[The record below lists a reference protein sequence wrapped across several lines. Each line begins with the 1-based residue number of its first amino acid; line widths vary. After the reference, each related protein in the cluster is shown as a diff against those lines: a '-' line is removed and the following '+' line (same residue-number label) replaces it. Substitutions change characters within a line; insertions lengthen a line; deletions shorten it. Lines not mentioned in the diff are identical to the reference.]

1 MDLVIIWRLKAV
13 FERRER
19 LLANWAFELD
29 LAPISQALETEYV
42 AARGLR
48 FILMKFKTYSAS
60 AVVENH
66 LCCWRRGS
74 LFVSSHLN
82 RFRLNRSKM

>member
-19 LLANWAFELD
+19 LLANWAFDLD
-29 LAPISQALETEYV
+29 LAPISQALVAEYV

-48 FILMKFKTYSAS
+48 FILRKFQTYSAC
-60 AVVENH
+60 AVAEIN
-66 LCCWRRGS
+66 LCCRSR
-74 LFVSSHLN
+74 LFGRSHLYRLRVN
-82 RFRLNRSKM
+82 RREM